1 LILRHRLYL
10 LLPDW
15 LDRAIQQSVARIK
28 KLRAGGTVVERIH
41 GKSVSGEPIKV
52 LVTGRTT
59 TVDYLLRRLLIG
71 HMEYTERHT
80 LSGGAVGREVRDC
93 ADIDLKIIRC
103 RGKGDR
109 LVQGDW
115 RIPDAVESIIDL
127 DPAARDPEIRYGDA
141 DTLRRVR
148 NHKLSATVSHDRREL
163 RDFVRN
169 AYVPHIRERFGD
181 LARPHSELTI
191 ARAFKSGGLLWVER
205 HGVRVAGMVFS
216 TSGHT
221 ISSRIAAPVSDPEL
235 VENLHAVSATKK
247 FLLDYAIEHGY
258 RYLDLGRSRPQL
270 MDGVLRH
277 KKRWGA
283 RLLDSPKE
291 LAEFHLSW
299 RVLTPAIAQWLRT
312 TPLVIRDSGGLAGLT
327 ALAEDE
333 SSDDCLDRLRRLW
346 SPGLARIIVLSHD
359 GQNPGIDEIFET
371 PVTWQ
376 RANQAAGYAQAL
388 IECDS
393 ARHE

>member
-1 LILRHRLYL
+1 LKIRHKIYL

-15 LDRAIQQSVARIK
+15 LDRAIQRFAAVVK
-28 KLRAGGTVVERIH
+28 KLHKRGTLVEHIQ
-41 GKSVSGEPIKV
+41 GEGDSGEPIKV
-52 LVTGRTT
+52 LVTGRTS
-59 TVDYLLRRLLIG
+59 TVDYLLRRLLVG
-71 HMEYTERHT
+71 HMEYTEQHN
-80 LSGGAVGREVRDC
+80 LSGGALRHKFRDC
-93 ADIDLKIIRC
+93 ADVDFKIIRC
-103 RGKGDR
+103 GGKGNR
-109 LVQGDW
+109 HASGDW
-115 RIPDAVESIIDL
+115 RVPDAVVSIIDL
-127 DPAARDPEIRYGDA
+127 DPAVRDAGTTYGEA

-148 NHKLSATVSHDRREL
+148 NHGLSATVSHDRREL
-163 RDFVRN
+163 SDFVQN

-205 HGVRVAGMVFS
+205 HGVRLAGVVFS
-216 TSGHT
+216 ISGNT
-221 ISSRIAAPVSDPEL
+221 VSGRIAAPVSDPEL

-247 FLLDYAIEHGY
+247 FLIDYAIERGY

-291 LAEFHLSW
+291 LTEFHLSW
-299 RVLTPAIAQWLRT
+299 RALTPAIAQWLRT
-312 TPLVIRDSGGLAGLT
+312 TPLVVRDSGGLAGLT

-346 SPGLARIIVLSHD
+346 SPGLARIIVLNQN
-359 GQNPGIDEIFET
+359 GRNPGIDEVFGT

-376 RANQAAGYAQAL
+376 RAN
-388 IECDS
+388 
-393 ARHE
+393 

>member
-1 LILRHRLYL
+1 MILRHKLYL

-15 LDRAIQQSVARIK
+15 LDRAIQRSVARIK

-127 DPAARDPEIRYGDA
+127 DPAARDPGIRYGDA

-148 NHKLSATVSHDRREL
+148 NHKLSATVSHDGREL

-205 HGVRVAGMVFS
+205 HGVRVAGVVFS
-216 TSGHT
+216 TSGNT

-247 FLLDYAIEHGY
+247 FLIDYAIERAY
-258 RYLDLGRSRPQL
+258 QYLDLGKSRPQL

-291 LAEFHLSW
+291 VAEFHLSW
-299 RVLTPAIAQWLRT
+299 RALTPAIAQWLRT
-312 TPLVIRDSGGLAGLT
+312 TPLVVRDCGGLAGLT
-327 ALAEDE
+327 ASAENE
-333 SSDDCLDRLRRLW
+333 SPDDCMSRLRRLW
-346 SPGLARIIVLSHD
+346 SPGLARIIVLNHD
-359 GQNPGIDEIFET
+359 GQNPGIDEVFGT

-376 RANQAAGYAQAL
+376 RA
-388 IECDS
+388 D
-393 ARHE
+393 

>member
-15 LDRAIQQSVARIK
+15 LDGAIQRYAAAIK
-28 KLRAGGTVVERIH
+28 KLRQQGTLVEHIQ
-41 GKSVSGEPIKV
+41 GESDSGEPIKV

-71 HMEYTERHT
+71 HMEYTERHS
-80 LSGGAVGREVRDC
+80 LSGRAMRRKSRDC
-93 ADIDLKIIRC
+93 TGVDLKFIRGGG
-103 RGKGDR
+103 RGNRDAS
-109 LVQGDW
+109 GDW
-115 RIPDAVESIIDL
+115 RVPDAVESIIDL
-127 DPAARDPEIRYGDA
+127 DPGAPDPGIRYGDA

-148 NHKLSATVSHDRREL
+148 NHNLSATVSHDAREL

-191 ARAFKSGGLLWVER
+191 ARAFNSGGLLWVER
-205 HGVRVAGMVFS
+205 HGVRVAGVVFS
-216 TSGHT
+216 TSGKT

-247 FLLDYAIEHGY
+247 FLIDYAIEHGY
-258 RYLDLGRSRPQL
+258 RYFDLGKSRPQL

-291 LAEFHLSW
+291 VAEFHLSW
-299 RVLTPAIAQWLRT
+299 RALTPAIAQWLRT
-312 TPLVIRDSGGLAGLT
+312 TPLVIRDSGDLAGLT
-327 ALAEDE
+327 VLAEDE
-333 SSDDCLDRLRRLW
+333 SPDDCRDRLRRLW
-346 SPGLARIIVLSHD
+346 SPGLARIIVLNHD
-359 GQNPGIDEIFET
+359 GRNPGIDEVLGT
-371 PVTWQ
+371 PITWQ
-376 RANQAAGYAQAL
+376 RAN
-388 IECDS
+388 
-393 ARHE
+393 